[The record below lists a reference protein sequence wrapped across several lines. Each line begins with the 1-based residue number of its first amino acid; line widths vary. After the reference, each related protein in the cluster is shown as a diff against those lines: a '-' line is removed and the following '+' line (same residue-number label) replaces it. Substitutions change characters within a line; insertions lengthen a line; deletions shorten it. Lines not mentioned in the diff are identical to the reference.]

1 MSAPEF
7 TLDQIMSLLSQCYE
21 KALNGLP
28 TSKTAKQMADEYV
41 MRYQDPELA
50 VKKMVDTQVLK
61 CTTSGFVTSL
71 GGLITLPVAIPA
83 NIASVLYVQL
93 RMIAAIARIG
103 GYDPSEDEVQT
114 LAYACLAGMTAGDI
128 CKAAGIKAAN
138 KIATNLVLKKITGE
152 FCKKINQKIGFLFI
166 TKAGE
171 KGIINLTKVVPVVG
185 GFVGGGI
192 DYLGTKAIAK
202 KAYNT
207 FIKNVII

>member
-1 MSAPEF
+1 MNASDF
-7 TLDQIMSLLSQCYE
+7 TIDQIMSLLSQCYE

-41 MRYQDPELA
+41 TRYINPDLA
-50 VKKMVDTQVLK
+50 VKKLVDAQVLK
-61 CTTSGFVTSL
+61 CTTSGFLTSL
-71 GGLITLPVAIPA
+71 
-83 NIASVLYVQL
+83 
-93 RMIAAIARIG
+93 

-114 LAYACLAGMTAGDI
+114 LAYACLAGMGAGDI
-128 CKAAGIKAAN
+128 CKIAGVNAVN
-138 KIATNLVLKKITGE
+138 KIATKFVMRKITGE
-152 FCKKINQKIGFLFI
+152 FCKKVNQKIGFRFI

-192 DYLGTKAIAK
+192 DYLGTKAIAQ

>member
-50 VKKMVDTQVLK
+50 VKKMVDAQVLK

-83 NIASVLYVQL
+83 NIASVVYVQL

-152 FCKKINQKIGFLFI
+152 FCKKINHKIGFLFI

-185 GFVGGGI
+185 GFVGGGV

-202 KAYNT
+202 RAYNA